1 MKKINLGVT
10 NEEVPSVILGCMRMN
25 GIDNPAEVIETAV
38 AEGITFFDH
47 ADIYGGGECETI
59 FAKALKQT
67 SIKREE
73 LFIQSKCSIVPG
85 KMYDMS
91 KEHIIQSVEGSLQRL
106 GTDYLDALLMH
117 RPDALVEPA
126 EVAAAFDELEQAG
139 KVRYFGVSNH
149 TPGQINLLKK
159 YVKQPLIANQLQF
172 GIMHTGMI
180 DQGIHANMQESA
192 ALDYDGGVLD
202 YCRLHDITIQ
212 AWSPYQYGFFEGVF
226 IGNQKFPE
234 LNQVL
239 AELAD
244 KYQTTPTGLASAWI
258 LRHPAGIQ
266 MIAGTMN
273 LGRIKEI
280 AAASQIKLSKEDWY
294 RVYLAAGNTLP

>member
-117 RPDALVEPA
+117 RPDALVEPE

-139 KVRYFGVSNH
+139 KVRHFGVSNH

>member
-59 FAKALKQT
+59 FVKALKQT